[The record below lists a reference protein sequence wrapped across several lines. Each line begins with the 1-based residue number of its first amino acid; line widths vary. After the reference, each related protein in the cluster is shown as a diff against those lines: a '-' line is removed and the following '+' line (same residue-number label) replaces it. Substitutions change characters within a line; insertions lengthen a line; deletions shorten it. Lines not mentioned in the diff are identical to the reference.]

1 MWKSGGINNR
11 QKVETMNSNVT
22 PSRVRMAADE
32 LNNLTK
38 ETKETVA
45 TVVNEEQKEFT
56 AVDLWQIQK
65 QMRTAT
71 RFTKRWNLN

>member
-1 MWKSGGINNR
+1 LGGFI
-11 QKVETMNSNVT
+11 QKKKGDIMNSNVT
-22 PSRVRMAADE
+22 PSRIKMGTEE
-32 LNNLTK
+32 LNDLVK
-38 ETKETVA
+38 ETKETTAVGSA
-45 TVVNEEQKEFT
+45 THKEFT